1 MADLSSPGS
10 KLTCSANRGRDARGA
25 RGAMAPPLFLVT
37 LALVTIALVT
47 LALVTFAHVTH
58 ALVTLALVTIV
69 LVTFLN

>member
-37 LALVTIALVT
+37 LALVT
-47 LALVTFAHVTH
+47 LAR
-58 ALVTLALVTIV
+58 VTIV